1 MVNKAN
7 TDKTLDPKDW
17 TEVRNLAHQMVDDMM
32 DYLQNI
38 KEDVC
43 WKPVPQEVKEHFHQ
57 PLPIHGMEI
66 QNIYDDFKANILPY
80 PKGNI
85 HPRFWAFVQGTGSP
99 LAMMADM
106 LASGMNSNVAIGEHS
121 AMYVDQQ
128 VVNWCKEMMN
138 YPADASGILVSG
150 GSIANITALNVA
162 RNHQTGFEARYK
174 GLKKLDKQLTIYC
187 STETHSCMVKGAE
200 VIGVGSDYLRRIEVN
215 SDFTINLEKLELAIE
230 EDIRNGFQPICIVG
244 NAGTVNTGAIDDLM
258 ALSDLAKKY
267 QLWFHIDGAFGALAK
282 LAPAYETALKGIEL
296 SDSVAFDLHKWMY
309 MPYEVGCVLIKN
321 KDSHR
326 GSFYIQPSYLVS
338 HKKGLAAGP
347 DPVNNYGLELSRGFK
362 ALKVWMSIKEH
373 GIDAFRD
380 LIAQNIAHSFYLG
393 ELVKSSEH
401 LELLTPVTMNIV
413 CFRFILAD
421 LSNDE
426 LNDLNK
432 NILMTLQERGI
443 ASPSST
449 VLSGKYAIR
458 CANTNHRS
466 RIEDFDILVS
476 SVLEIG
482 HELSSI
488 V

>member
-1 MVNKAN
+1 MANEPNK
-7 TDKTLDPKDW
+7 DKTLDPKDW
-17 TEVRNLAHQMVDDMM
+17 TKVRNLAHQMVDDMM

-43 WKPVPQEVKEHFHQ
+43 WKPVPQRVKEHFEES
-57 PLPIHGMEI
+57 LPVEGIDI
-66 QNIYDDFKANILPY
+66 QDIYEDFKTNILPY

-128 VVNWCKEMMN
+128 VINWCKEMMN

-162 RNHQTGFEARYK
+162 RNHQTSFEARYK
-174 GLKKLDKQLTIYC
+174 GLKKLDKQLTMYC

-215 SDFTINLEKLELAIE
+215 SDLTINLEKLELAIE

-267 QLWFHIDGAFGALAK
+267 TLWFHIDGAFGALAK
-282 LAPAYETALKGIEL
+282 LVPAYETALKGIEL
-296 SDSVAFDLHKWMY
+296 CDSVAFDLHKWMY
-309 MPYEVGCVLIKN
+309 MPYEIGCVLIKN

-338 HKKGLAAGP
+338 HEKGLAAGP

-373 GIDAFRD
+373 GIDAFKD

-413 CFRFILAD
+413 CFRFVLEG
-421 LSNDE
+421 LSTEE
-426 LNDLNK
+426 LNELNK

-458 CANTNHRS
+458 CANVNHRS
-466 RIEDFDILVS
+466 RKEDFDMLVTAAIA
-476 SVLEIG
+476 IG
-482 HELSSI
+482 KELSFKE
-488 V
+488 